1 VKAVLLV
8 RLAYATAFAVAGLLC
23 LVVLPR
29 TRLLSDVDTRRGFA
43 ALLALCGLWALTTAA
58 QLLVDMVALKTAL
71 YTVGLS
77 FGFATVFAWLYFC
90 SAFAGRRFHREPVVQ
105 ALALGVYLLVAG
117 LKFTNPIHG
126 RYFVVTT
133 EPTPFPHLVVQRLP
147 LDLTITAFAYVLS
160 AAGFYLLFQT
170 LRRSEY
176 QTRSL
181 WVLVLAAGLPALP
194 SIAAAVPGVALL
206 DLNYEPIGVAVF
218 GLVVLYFVEEKF
230 VAVSRFG
237 RERLFDEIDDAVLVL
252 DADDRVLEYNTA
264 ALDTFPDIRDGAGR
278 PLNEVAPE
286 IAAAPGDSDVLTIR
300 RDGEERYLVCRES
313 ELAVGTTD
321 IGTVFA
327 LTDVTQL
334 ERGRRE
340 LRRQNEQLDD
350 FAAAVDHELR
360 NTVSLVEGYTALAR
374 AETEDPAADE
384 AMAVVERTAA
394 RMIGI
399 VGDLTTLARYG
410 QTLDETV
417 PCRLEE
423 VTRTAWERT
432 DTGGMSLTI
441 DGDATVQADPDRL
454 AELFEAVFEFANL
467 NGAGQVTVEYDGDTL
482 SITEDG
488 SPIPPNRRGAAM
500 DYNAAVPSAETRMLL
515 PNAQTLATVH
525 GWQTSLDPE
534 YDAGVRLRIT
544 GVDGEAVAG

>member
-1 VKAVLLV
+1 MLPV
-8 RLAYATAFAVAGLLC
+8 RLAYGTTFGVAGLLC
-23 LVVLPR
+23 LVALPR
-29 TRLLSDVDTRRGFA
+29 TRVLSDVDTRRGFA
-43 ALLALCGLWALTTAA
+43 ALLALCGLWAWTTAA

-77 FGFATVFAWLYFC
+77 FGFATIFAWLYFC
-90 SAFAGRRFHREPVVQ
+90 SAFAGRRFHREPVLQ
-105 ALALGVYLLVAG
+105 ALALGIYLLVAG

-133 EPTPFPHLVVQRLP
+133 DPTPFPHLVVQRLP
-147 LDLTITAFAYVLS
+147 LDLTITTFAYVLS
-160 AAGFYLLFQT
+160 AAGFYLLFRT

-176 QTRSL
+176 RTQSL
-181 WVLVLAAGLPALP
+181 WVLVLAAGLPAVP
-194 SIAAAVPGVALL
+194 SMAAAVPGVGLL

-218 GLVVLYFVEEKF
+218 GLGVLYFVEEKF
-230 VAVSRFG
+230 VAVPRFG
-237 RERLFDEIDDAVLVL
+237 RERLLDEIDDAVLVL
-252 DADDRVLEYNTA
+252 DGDDRVLEYNAA
-264 ALDTFPDIRDGAGR
+264 ALDTFPAIRGATGR
-278 PLNEVAPE
+278 PLDEVAPE
-286 IAAAPGDSDVLTIR
+286 IAAAPDDGDVLTVR

-313 ELAVGTTD
+313 ELTVGTTD

-327 LTDVTQL
+327 LTDVTRL

-394 RMIGI
+394 RMTSI

-417 PCRLEE
+417 PCRLEA
-423 VTRTAWERT
+423 VTRVAWKRT
-432 DTGGMSLTI
+432 DTDEMSLTV

-454 AELFEAVFEFANL
+454 AELFEAVFEFATV
-467 NGAGQVTVEYDGDTL
+467 NGAGRVTVGYDGDAL
-482 SITEDG
+482 SIAGDG
-488 SPIPPNRRGAAM
+488 GRIPPDQHVAAM
-500 DYNAAVPSAETRMLL
+500 DYNAAVPSAEARMLL

-525 GWQTSLDPE
+525 GWQADLDPE
-534 YDAGVRLRIT
+534 YDAGVRLHIT
-544 GVDGEAVAG
+544 GVDGETVAG